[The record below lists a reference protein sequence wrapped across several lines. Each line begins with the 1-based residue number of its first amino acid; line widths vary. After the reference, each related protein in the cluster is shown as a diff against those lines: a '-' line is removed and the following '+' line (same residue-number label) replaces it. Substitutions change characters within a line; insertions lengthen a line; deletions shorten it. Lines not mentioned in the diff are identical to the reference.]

1 MATRVRVGKFY
12 RVTDRNLFDI
22 LAPGSILNV
31 GDIVQVVNPPGI
43 RMSGSKRWGKKL
55 RHVMNKDKE
64 ITFCSVEN
72 LEPV

>member
-1 MATRVRVGKFY
+1 
-12 RVTDRNLFDI
+12 
-22 LAPGSILNV
+22 
-31 GDIVQVVNPPGI
+31 
-43 RMSGSKRWGKKL
+43 MSGSKRWGKKL